1 MVSLTTWHVTASVW
15 AVIGSYMLIGAGIG
29 LAGTPASNALTG
41 SVPVSR
47 AGMASSTSDLQRDLG
62 GAIMQSVLGAILTA
76 GYASELGKKVHAAA
90 ETEHISDQVQS
101 TLTKSFSS
109 AADLAERYPSRAEE
123 IIAAARDS
131 FVHGDLAAYA
141 VAIGIVGLGA
151 LIVALFFPRFDKE
164 RELLARYAAERE
176 EELGR

>member
-1 MVSLTTWHVTASVW
+1 LPSAAVMVITAPWSACLVHRAGSRYTLLLGYGFIIGGLVVSLTTWHVTTSVW

-29 LAGTPASNALTG
+29 LAGTPASHALTR

-90 ETEHISDQVQS
+90 ETEH
-101 TLTKSFSS
+101 
-109 AADLAERYPSRAEE
+109 
-123 IIAAARDS
+123 
-131 FVHGDLAAYA
+131 
-141 VAIGIVGLGA
+141 
-151 LIVALFFPRFDKE
+151 
-164 RELLARYAAERE
+164 
-176 EELGR
+176 